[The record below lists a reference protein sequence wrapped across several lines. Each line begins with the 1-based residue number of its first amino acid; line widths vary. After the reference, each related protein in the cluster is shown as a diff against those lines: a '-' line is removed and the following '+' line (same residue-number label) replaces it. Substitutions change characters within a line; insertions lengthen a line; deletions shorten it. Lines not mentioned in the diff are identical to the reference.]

1 MDRKEAFSQL
11 VQKHGYR
18 SINHFCIENK
28 MPQTN
33 MSKRLNGNQNVELPL
48 LFDWAD
54 ILQEPI
60 DTLIEIFYPDRMEQN
75 RKYTEQ

>member
-1 MDRKEAFSQL
+1 MDRKEAFSNI
-11 VQKHGYR
+11 VKKHGYR

-48 LFDWAD
+48 LFTWANM
-54 ILQEPI
+54 LHEPVEA
-60 DTLIEIFYPDRMEQN
+60 LIEIFYPDEWEEN
-75 RKYTEQ
+75 RNNIE

>member
-1 MDRKEAFSQL
+1 MERKEAFSSL
-11 VQKHGYR
+11 VHKHGYR

-33 MSKRLNGNQNVELPL
+33 MSKRLNNNQNVELKL

-54 ILQEPI
+54 LLHEPI
-60 DTLIEIFYPDRMEQN
+60 DTLLVIFYPERMEQN
-75 RKYTEQ
+75 RSLIED